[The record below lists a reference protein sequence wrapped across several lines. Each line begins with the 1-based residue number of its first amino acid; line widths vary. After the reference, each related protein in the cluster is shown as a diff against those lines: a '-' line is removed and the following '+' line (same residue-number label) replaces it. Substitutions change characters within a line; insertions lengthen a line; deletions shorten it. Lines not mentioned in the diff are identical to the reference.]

1 MDISPENENLATHH
15 DTFLGY
21 NEVES
26 SRPENLYIVR
36 HTQVNVHYNVFFS
49 KIRNNS
55 WEKEIEKSWQGG
67 VAPNDEQYLNVI
79 WTIHIIV
86 IIFPFLA

>member
-55 WEKEIEKSWQGG
+55 
-67 VAPNDEQYLNVI
+67 
-79 WTIHIIV
+79 
-86 IIFPFLA
+86 